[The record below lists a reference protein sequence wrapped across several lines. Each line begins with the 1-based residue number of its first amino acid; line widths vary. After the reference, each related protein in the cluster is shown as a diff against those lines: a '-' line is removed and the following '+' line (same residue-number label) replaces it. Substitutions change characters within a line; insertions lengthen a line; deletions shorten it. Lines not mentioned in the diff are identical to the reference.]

1 MISITETITGSEP
14 LSLSEV
20 KSWLRVDYSD
30 EDTLITS
37 LISEARNQAELYLG
51 VSIIEKSI
59 VLILTD
65 RSEIQ
70 LPYGPVSVV
79 SSVVDENDD
88 ALEYDLLAEKITF
101 DSTVDYA
108 KISYSAGMS
117 TVPSG
122 LEMALKQIIMRYY
135 ENRGDDK
142 NIGLLPNEIQ
152 SLKPHR
158 RKLWF

>member
-65 RSEIQ
+65 RSDIQ
-70 LPYGPVSVV
+70 LPYGPVSAV